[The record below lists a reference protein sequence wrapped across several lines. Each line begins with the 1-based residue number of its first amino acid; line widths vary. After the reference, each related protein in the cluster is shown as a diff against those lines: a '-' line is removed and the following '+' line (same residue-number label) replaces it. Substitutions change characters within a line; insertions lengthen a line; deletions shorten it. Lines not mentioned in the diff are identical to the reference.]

1 MGCNSSFGV
10 YRLFLV
16 DAHNVCHVLHPT
28 AFQRVMDSST
38 ACRCISRTVSN
49 GKKEER
55 HGEGRAGIS
64 QKEEP
69 LICFKKGSTAG
80 INSTFANLFAKHF
93 YVSKAKILWYA
104 FKIEHVTV
112 LYRSLGYNAW
122 PWRVAQSCELSP
134 KDADSACC
142 VIQGKATYA
151 HKPRASNIRH
161 IWIYLDTV
169 KYFYI

>member
-1 MGCNSSFGV
+1 MGCNSRFGD
-10 YRLFLV
+10 YRLLSM
-16 DAHNVCHVLHPT
+16 DAHDVRNVLHPT
-28 AFQRVMDSST
+28 TFQRVMDSSA

-93 YVSKAKILWYA
+93 YVSNTK
-104 FKIEHVTV
+104 
-112 LYRSLGYNAW
+112 
-122 PWRVAQSCELSP
+122 
-134 KDADSACC
+134 
-142 VIQGKATYA
+142 
-151 HKPRASNIRH
+151 KPRDVFKSKSQDKS
-161 IWIYLDTV
+161 YDE
-169 KYFYI
+169 